1 MRVALLIPSLGSG
14 GAERVMTLLA
24 EGLVGRGHDV
34 WLVTLAAAGDEFFAV
49 DPRVQRVGLDLMAH
63 SQSFLRAL
71 EANLQRV
78 YALRRTLS
86 NINPEA
92 VVSFMTS
99 MNVLTVLACI
109 GRRAQVVVSERID
122 PTRHREQWLWAALRA
137 IAYRRV
143 DAVVVQTEA
152 AAQWFRRRLGKR
164 AAVIVIPNPVAPR
177 GEPRDQPLT
186 VPKPFVL
193 AAGRL
198 VHQKGFDVLIRAF
211 AQVARECE
219 RLRLAIAGEG
229 PAGPALR
236 SLVGE
241 LRLDDRV
248 LFLGQ
253 VMDLRSLMQDAEAFV
268 LSSRY
273 EGFPNVLLEALSTN
287 LPVVSTDCP
296 GGPRE
301 ILHDGEFGLLVPCEN
316 PTALA
321 AAVRRVVTDA
331 ELRRRLSGI
340 GIRATAH
347 YELRRVVQDWEVVLS
362 GARP

>member
-1 MRVALLIPSLGSG
+1 
-14 GAERVMTLLA
+14 MTLLA
-24 EGLVGRGHDV
+24 GGLVSRGHEV
-34 WLVTLAAAGDEFFAV
+34 WLVTLAAQGSEFFAV
-49 DPRVQRVGLDLMAH
+49 DPRVRRVGLDLMAD
-63 SQSFLRAL
+63 STSVARAL
-71 EANLQRV
+71 KANVQRV
-78 YALRRTLS
+78 RALRRTLATV
-86 NINPEA
+86 NPDA

-99 MNVLTVLACI
+99 MNVLTVLACT
-109 GRRAQVVVSERID
+109 GRRNQVVVSERID
-122 PTRHREQWLWAALRA
+122 PTRHREQWLWAALRS

-152 AAQWFRRRLGKR
+152 AAQWFRKRLGKR
-164 AAVIVIPNPVAPR
+164 SAVIVIPNPVPSP
-177 GEPRDQPLT
+177 GESRDQAVN

-211 AQVARECE
+211 AQVAHECE
-219 RLRLAIAGEG
+219 TLRLAIAGEG
-229 PAGPALR
+229 PARPALR

-241 LRLDDRV
+241 LRLEDRV

-253 VMDLRSLMQDAEAFV
+253 VVELGALMQQAEAFV

-273 EGFPNVLLEALSTN
+273 EGFPNVLLEALSSN

-301 ILHDGEFGLLVPCEN
+301 ILRGGEFGLLVPCEN

-321 AAVRRVVTDA
+321 AAVRRVVTDSD
-331 ELRRRLSGI
+331 LRRRLSGI
-340 GIRATAH
+340 GARAVAC
-347 YELRRVVQDWEVVLS
+347 YQLDRVVQGWEAVLS
-362 GARP
+362 GARPA